1 MNIFVYSDESGV
13 FDKSHNELFVFG
25 GVVFFSKEEKD
36 ICARK
41 YLHAERAVRSSENIP
56 KEKEVKATT
65 ISNENKAKLFR
76 SLGDA
81 QKFAVIIKQ
90 KQILDQIFQGK
101 KDKQRY
107 LDYAYKIGI
116 KRCFQQSISSGK
128 LNPDD
133 VTDLFFFVDEH
144 TTATN
149 GYYELR
155 ESLEQ
160 EFRFGTYNVQY
171 SQFYPPIF
179 PNLKNVSLKFCNS
192 ASMTLVRASDI
203 VANKVFY
210 LARNHLPTID
220 SVRNLYYSYLP

>member
-1 MNIFVYSDESGV
+1 MAELYSSQRKKKIFVHANICTQKD
-13 FDKSHNELFVFG
+13 LFVLLRTF
-25 GVVFFSKEEKD
+25 
-36 ICARK
+36 
-41 YLHAERAVRSSENIP
+41 
-56 KEKEVKATT
+56 
-65 ISNENKAKLFR
+65 SNENKAKLFR

-90 KQILDQIFQGK
+90 KQVLDQIFKGK

-116 KRCFQQSISSGK
+116 KRYFQQSISSGK

-179 PNLKNVSLKFCNS
+179 PKLKNVSLKFCNS

-210 LARNHLPTID
+210 LARNHLSTID